1 MVEPVIVVMGVSG
14 CGKTTVGALTADR
27 LEVPYAEGDDFHPL
41 ANIEKMAAGVP
52 LTDEDRLPWLDTVAD
67 WLVEHQETGGVASC
81 SALRRAYRDRL
92 RAKAPQT
99 YFVHLAAT
107 REELLRR
114 MTGRLGHFMPTILLD
129 SQLDTLEPLQSDE
142 AGITLNALQPPSALV
157 SEAVDA
163 WIADHR

>member
-1 MVEPVIVVMGVSG
+1 
-14 CGKTTVGALTADR
+14 
-27 LEVPYAEGDDFHPL
+27 
-41 ANIEKMAAGVP
+41 
-52 LTDEDRLPWLDTVAD
+52 
-67 WLVEHQETGGVASC
+67 
-81 SALRRAYRDRL
+81 
-92 RAKAPQT
+92 
-99 YFVHLAAT
+99 
-107 REELLRR
+107 ELLRR

>member
-1 MVEPVIVVMGVSG
+1 MGVSG

-41 ANIEKMAAGVP
+41 ANIEKMAAGTP
-52 LTDEDRLPWLDTVAD
+52 LTDEDRLPWLDTVAA
-67 WLVEHQETGGVASC
+67 WLAEHQETGGVATC
-81 SALRRAYRDRL
+81 SALRRVYRDRL
-92 RAKAPQT
+92 RAQAPNI

-142 AGITLNALQPPSALV
+142 SGITLNALQPPSALV
-157 SEAVDA
+157 TESVDY
-163 WIADHR
+163 WIAGHR